1 MVKNSNIVYEST
13 YGKNLIVTLH
23 LSNWGKKYSVNEER
37 EETEK
42 EKT

>member
-1 MVKNSNIVYEST
+1 MVKNSNIVYQST
-13 YGKNLIVTLH
+13 YGKNLVVTLYI
-23 LSNWGKKYSVNEER
+23 SNCGRKYSVNEER